1 MLGAGDSSA
10 RFQAGLKDLMFQASL
25 VRQKSRSVGWS
36 NGIVNGD
43 E

>member
-1 MLGAGDSSA
+1 MKGAGESSA
-10 RFQAGLKDLMFQASL
+10 CFQAGLKDLLFQALL